1 MAEGWQE
8 LAAAASQETN
18 SEKLRLL
25 VDSLIQALGQEQ
37 KQFRDEIQTRIKRHV
52 QNMEKQGL
60 DPSIPQHH

>member
-8 LAAAASQETN
+8 LAAAATQETN

-37 KQFRDEIQTRIKRHV
+37 KQVRDEIQTRIKRHV
-52 QNMEKQGL
+52 RDMEKQGL
-60 DPSIPQHH
+60 DPSIP